1 MIRKGFLQR
10 FERLLL
16 HSPLMAWAPF
26 ASTVYHEFMWCPTVG
41 QSRIREFMRTDG
53 GQLFRTY

>member
-1 MIRKGFLQR
+1 MIRKGVFQP

-16 HSPLMAWAPF
+16 HSPLMAWTPLAF
-26 ASTVYHEFMWCPTVG
+26 NACHDFMWYPTVG
-41 QSRIREFMRTDG
+41 QSRIREFMRTER